1 MKRLAITTCMIS
13 LVIILKAQ
21 DCPPYYPMHTGD
33 SYEMSNYNAKGK
45 LESTM
50 TMTVLEG
57 DGNSAEILTQNKNEK
72 DDLVS
77 EVQFEVRCTEDGIL
91 VDMAS
96 MAPSSNMNQYEG
108 MEVNIS
114 GDQLDIPAN
123 GKAGDKLEGGK
134 MEFQILNNGVPLM
147 TMEYYI
153 THRKIDGF
161 EDVECPLGTF
171 KCMKISYDM
180 EFRGILS
187 TTMKTINWFSPE
199 TGIVKTATYNKK
211 GKLQS
216 YSLRSK

>member
-1 MKRLAITTCMIS
+1 MKRLAISICMIS
-13 LVIILKAQ
+13 LVIISAAQ
-21 DCPPYYPMHTGD
+21 NCPPYYPMNTGD
-33 SYEMSNYNAKGK
+33 SYEMSNYSSRGK

-57 DGNSAEILTQNKNEK
+57 DGNSAEILAQSKNEK
-72 DDLVS
+72 DEMVS
-77 EVQFEVRCTEDGIL
+77 EVQYEVRCTEDGIL

-96 MAPSSNMNQYEG
+96 MAPTSNMSQYEG
-108 MEVNIS
+108 MEINIS
-114 GDQLDIPAN
+114 GDQLEIPFT
-123 GKAGDKLEGGK
+123 GKAGDELDGGK

-147 TMEYYI
+147 TMSYFI

-187 TTMKTINWFSPE
+187 TTMKTVNWFSPE
-199 TGIVKTATYNKK
+199 KGIIKTASYNKK